1 MKHSQYRFTIFSC
14 FLGYITQAI
23 AVNFPPLLFVAFMK
37 DFNLSFSQ
45 LTSLITIT
53 FVIQL
58 FIDYFVSKLITT
70 HNIKLFVV
78 LSQVSAIIGLIGLSF
93 VPHLFGQ
100 YSFAGLILCACFYSA
115 GSGLIEVAVSPI
127 VENCP
132 TNNKSGIMSLLHSF
146 YCWGSAFAI
155 GFSTLFFYFYG
166 TENWRYLAIIW
177 ALIPLMNSILMC
189 IMPIPEIEPNDKNSA
204 SFCFKN
210 KTFLIM
216 FALMLL
222 GGAAELA
229 VSQWSSVFAETGLNI
244 SKSAGDIAGPFLF
257 AILMG
262 LGRVIFTAFGGKIR
276 LINYMLLSV
285 ILLTLGYTM
294 AAFSPIPLLSFIGI
308 ALCGF
313 AVAIFWPGT
322 LSLAA
327 AHFGSSASIF
337 GLLAFAG
344 DTGCTVG
351 PLLVGLVSDRFS
363 NNISVGLGFSLLFPI
378 GMLIL
383 IFLLKTN
390 SRRV

>member
-1 MKHSQYRFTIFSC
+1 MKNTSYKFTIFSC
-14 FLGYITQAI
+14 FSGYITQAI
-23 AVNFPPLLFVAFMK
+23 TVNFPPLLFVVFMNQ
-37 DFNLSFSQ
+37 FNLPFSQ

-70 HNIKLFVV
+70 RNIKAFVV
-78 LSQVSAIIGLIGLSF
+78 LSQVSAIIGLLGLSF
-93 VPHLFGQ
+93 LPDLFGR
-100 YSFAGLILCACFYSA
+100 YNFIGLIVCACFYSA

-132 TNNKSGIMSLLHSF
+132 TNNKSGFMSLLHSF
-146 YCWGSAFAI
+146 YCWGSAFTI

-166 TENWRYLAIIW
+166 TEKWRLLAMLW
-177 ALIPLMNSILMC
+177 ALIPAVNAILMF
-189 IMPIPEIEPNDKNSA
+189 IMPIPEIESNNNRNSNTV
-204 SFCFKN
+204 FKS
-210 KTFLIM
+210 KTFIFM
-216 FALMLL
+216 FILMLL

-229 VSQWSSVFAETGLNI
+229 VSQWSSAFAETGLNI

-262 LGRVIFTAFGGKIR
+262 SGRVIFTIFGSKIR
-276 LINYMLLSV
+276 LINYMLLSGF
-285 ILLTLGYTM
+285 ILTIGFIL
-294 AAFSPIPLLSFIGI
+294 AAFSPVPLLSFIGI

-337 GLLAFAG
+337 GMLAFAG

-351 PLLVGLVSDRFS
+351 PLLVGLVSEQFG
-363 NNISVGLGFSLLFPI
+363 NNISIGLGFSLIFPI
-378 GMLIL
+378 GMLL
-383 IFLLKTN
+383 MIFLLKTDK
-390 SRRV
+390 RTV